1 MTVRDSRKFDEKF
14 GDQKR
19 GQQIWEICLLRDLP
33 PNFSPKKIICAILRQ
48 AIEGSKF
55 DEKFVKFPPHWPTR
69 DRKVTRSGITL
80 NSIPLAAPLSQKHDP
95 LSSAVVIRRLRV
107 G

>member
-1 MTVRDSRKFDEKF
+1 MKNLMKNLGIKNVANKF
-14 GDQKR
+14 GKFV
-19 GQQIWEICLLRDLP
+19 LLRDLP
-33 PNFSPKKIICAILRQ
+33 PNFSPKKIIWAILRQ

-69 DRKVTRSGITL
+69 DTKVTRSGITL

>member
-33 PNFSPKKIICAILRQ
+33 PNFSPKKIIWAILRQ

-69 DRKVTRSGITL
+69 DTKVTRSGITL
-80 NSIPLAAPLSQKHDP
+80 N
-95 LSSAVVIRRLRV
+95 
-107 G
+107 